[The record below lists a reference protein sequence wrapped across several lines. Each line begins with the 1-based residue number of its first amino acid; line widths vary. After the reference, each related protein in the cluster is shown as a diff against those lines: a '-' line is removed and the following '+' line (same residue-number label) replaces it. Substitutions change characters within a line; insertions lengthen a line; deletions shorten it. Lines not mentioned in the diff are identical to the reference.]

1 MKKFML
7 GMMIMGMGV
16 LIIWQLLEAGWD
28 RLRRYVNR

>member
-7 GMMIMGMGV
+7 GMMITGMGV
-16 LIIWQLLEAGWD
+16 LIIWQLLEEGWD